1 MSKKISLFFLIS
13 IVLFQCCN
21 SKVQNPTIELLNGLR
36 TEGFKYVLVLP
47 DAGCLSCIDSAEL
60 FVKENKEQFNLF
72 KLIFTGKISLK
83 NIKNRLRSDIM
94 DKPYVYFD
102 SINSFRIDYNMTIY
116 PLIIYLE
123 DEDYSFKEVSP
134 YQSGSLDSLK
144 FVMGL

>member
-1 MSKKISLFFLIS
+1 MRLVFKSFFLIGLL
-13 IVLFQCCN
+13 LFQCCN
-21 SKVQNPTIELLNGLR
+21 SKENNSTIELLNDMR
-36 TEGFKYVLVLP
+36 TEGVKYVLVLP

-60 FVKENKEQFNLF
+60 FVKENKEHFNLF
-72 KLIFTGKISLK
+72 KLIFTGKISSK
-83 NIKNRLRSDIM
+83 NIKNRLGSDIL

>member
-13 IVLFQCCN
+13 ILLFQCCN

-36 TEGFKYVLVLP
+36 TEGVKYVLVLP
-47 DAGCLSCIDSAEL
+47 DAGCMSCIDSAEL
-60 FVKENKEQFNLF
+60 FVKENKENFNRF
-72 KLIFTGKISLK
+72 KLIFTGKISP
-83 NIKNRLRSDIM
+83 KNRLGSDIL

-102 SINSFRIDYNMTIY
+102 SINSFRIDYDMTIY

-123 DEDYSFKEVSP
+123 EEGFSFKEVSP
-134 YQSGSLDSLK
+134 YQPGSLDSLK

>member
-1 MSKKISLFFLIS
+1 MRRIFKSFFLIGLL
-13 IVLFQCCN
+13 LFQCCN
-21 SKVQNPTIELLNGLR
+21 SKENNSTIELLNDMR
-36 TEGFKYVLVLP
+36 TEGVKYVLVLP

-60 FVKENKEQFNLF
+60 FIKENKENFNRF
-72 KLIFTGKISLK
+72 KLIFTGKISPK
-83 NIKNRLRSDIM
+83 NIKNRLGSDIL

-102 SINSFRIDYNMTIY
+102 SINSFRVDYDMTIY

-123 DEDYSFKEVSP
+123 EEEFSFKEVSP